1 MTTTESIGLALGTAF
16 AAGLNAYATV
26 ALLGAVQYFGL
37 VDLPAGLHLLGSP
50 VVILA
55 AGALFFVE
63 FFADKIPLVDSVWD
77 AIHTLVRPAAAAG
90 LGWGIFSGSPETAQA
105 VAALLA
111 GTVALTSHGA
121 KATTR
126 AAANTSPEPFSN
138 VILSVIEDVLAVGIT
153 TLAMKYPVA
162 TAGLVV
168 VLLLLCVMII
178 RGIVKFFRRTFR
190 PEPPP
195 PAPASP

>member
-1 MTTTESIGLALGTAF
+1 MTNVESIGLALGTSF

-26 ALLGAVQYFGL
+26 ALLGAAQRFGF
-37 VDLPAGLHLLGSP
+37 VTLPTGLD
-50 VVILA
+50 ILA
-55 AGALFFVE
+55 HPAVIIAAGVLFLIE
-63 FFADKIPLVDSVWD
+63 FFADKIPYVDSVWD

-90 LGWGIFSGSPETAQA
+90 LGWGIFATQPDAMQA

-138 VILSVIEDVLAVGIT
+138 IALSSIEDVMAAGLTWLAMTHPVTTAFVVVILLGLAV
-153 TLAMKYPVA
+153 L
-162 TAGLVV
+162 
-168 VLLLLCVMII
+168 II
-178 RGIVKFFRRTFR
+178 RGLVRFFKRTLGS
-190 PEPPP
+190 P
-195 PAPASP
+195 PASASS

>member
-1 MTTTESIGLALGTAF
+1 MTNVESIGLALGTSF

-26 ALLGAVQYFGL
+26 ALLGAAQHFGF
-37 VDLPAGLHLLGSP
+37 VTLPTGLDILGHP
-50 VVILA
+50 AVIIA
-55 AGALFFVE
+55 AGVLFFIE
-63 FFADKIPLVDSVWD
+63 FFADKIPYVDSIWD

-90 LGWGIFSGSPETAQA
+90 LGWGIFTAQPDAMQA

-138 VILSVIEDVLAVGIT
+138 IVLSIIEDVLAAGLT
-153 TLAMKYPVA
+153 WLAMTHPVV
-162 TAGLVV
+162 TAFVVV
-168 VLLLLCVMII
+168 VLLGLAVLVI
-178 RGIVKFFRRTFR
+178 RGLVRFFKRTLGS
-190 PEPPP
+190 P
-195 PAPASP
+195 PASASS

>member
-1 MTTTESIGLALGTAF
+1 MTTVESVGLALGTSF

-26 ALLGAVQYFGL
+26 ALLGAAQYFGL

-50 VVILA
+50 VIILA
-55 AGALFFVE
+55 SGVLFLIE
-63 FFADKIPLVDSVWD
+63 FFADKIPFVDSVWD
-77 AIHTLVRPAAAAG
+77 AVHTLVRPAAAAG
-90 LGWGIFSGSPETAQA
+90 LGWGIFSSSPDAAQA

-138 VILSVIEDVLAVGIT
+138 VILSVIEDVVAVGVT
-153 TLAMKYPVA
+153 TMALKYPLL
-162 TAGLVV
+162 AGGVV
-168 VLLLLCVMII
+168 LVLLLLCVLLI
-178 RGIVKFFRRTFR
+178 RGIVKVFRRTSEAF
-190 PEPPP
+190 P
-195 PAPASP
+195 PAPSNP